1 MYTVLAIGFLNVNSP
16 LLFFIPFK
24 KQRPNSLLSSVS
36 GLGVGVGF
44 LGNSVATADDLQTI
58 IPPEFY
64 QQTDDGQAVLATT
77 DGQKVILGE
86 SQYLILED
94 GLLIIT
100 DELAQNTLNS
110 LSVLGSFRSSDFT
123 FPDAVSSSSGDIIET
138 SSQQPVWSGD
148 RPTFQS
154 LGVETYE
161 LAQNN
166 SKPEGSESSS
176 NGTGI
181 GNAGLGAGFG
191 FGLMGLFFG
200 SEKTEET
207 PAATTSQETT
217 PAPVTPDPG
226 PARGF
231 VINGIGAS
239 DNSGYSV
246 SSAGDINNDG
256 YDDIIIGAY
265 LADPNGGSSGESY
278 VVFGK
283 ASGTYSAS
291 LELSSLNG
299 TNGFVIN
306 GIDANDYSGRSVSSA
321 GDINNDGYDDIIIGA
336 RHADPNGDD
345 AGESYV
351 VFGKASGTYSAS
363 LELSSLNGTNG
374 FVINGIDENDY
385 SGRSVS
391 SAGDINN
398 DGYDDII
405 IGANEADPNGGSS
418 GESYVVFGKASG
430 TYSASL
436 ELSSLN
442 GTNGFVING
451 IDENDY
457 SGRSVSSAGD
467 INNDGYD
474 DIIIGAYPADRHW
487 GESYVVFGK
496 ASGTYSASLE
506 LSSLNGT
513 NGFVI
518 NGIDANDY
526 SGYSVSSAG
535 DINNDGYDDIIIG
548 ARFADPNGDDA
559 GESYVVF
566 GKASGTYSASLEPYF
581 LNGTNGFVINGIDGY
596 DNSGYSVSSAGDI
609 NNDGYDDIIIG
620 ARYADPNG
628 ALGSGESYVVFGK
641 ASGTYSA
648 SLELSSLNGTNGFV
662 INGIDANDYSGNS
675 VSSAGDINN
684 DGYDDIIIGANEADP
699 NGGNSGESYVV
710 FGQSEFDASV
720 NLSDLA
726 LME

>member
-1 MYTVLAIGFLNVNSP
+1 MDNVLAIGFLNMNSP

-64 QQTDDGQAVLATT
+64 QQTDDGQVVLATT

-231 VINGIGAS
+231 VINGIDAS
-239 DNSGYSV
+239 DNSGRSV

-265 LADPNGGSSGESY
+265 LADPNGNSTGESY

-306 GIDANDYSGRSVSSA
+306 GIDA
-321 GDINNDGYDDIIIGA
+321 DD
-336 RHADPNGDD
+336 
-345 AGESYV
+345 
-351 VFGKASGTYSAS
+351 
-363 LELSSLNGTNG
+363 
-374 FVINGIDENDY
+374 
-385 SGRSVS
+385 
-391 SAGDINN
+391 
-398 DGYDDII
+398 
-405 IGANEADPNGGSS
+405 SS
-418 GESYVVFGKASG
+418 GG
-430 TYSASL
+430 
-436 ELSSLN
+436 
-442 GTNGFVING
+442 
-451 IDENDY
+451 
-457 SGRSVSSAGD
+457 SVSSAGD

-474 DIIIGAYPADRHW
+474 DIIIGAYD
-487 GESYVVFGK
+487 
-496 ASGTYSASLE
+496 
-506 LSSLNGT
+506 
-513 NGFVI
+513 
-518 NGIDANDY
+518 
-526 SGYSVSSAG
+526 
-535 DINNDGYDDIIIG
+535 
-548 ARFADPNGDDA
+548 ADPNGT
-559 GESYVVF
+559 S
-566 GKASGTYSASLEPYF
+566 
-581 LNGTNGFVINGIDGY
+581 
-596 DNSGYSVSSAGDI
+596 
-609 NNDGYDDIIIG
+609 
-620 ARYADPNG
+620 
-628 ALGSGESYVVFGK
+628 
-641 ASGTYSA
+641 
-648 SLELSSLNGTNGFV
+648 
-662 INGIDANDYSGNS
+662 
-675 VSSAGDINN
+675 
-684 DGYDDIIIGANEADP
+684 
-699 NGGNSGESYVV
+699 SGESYVV